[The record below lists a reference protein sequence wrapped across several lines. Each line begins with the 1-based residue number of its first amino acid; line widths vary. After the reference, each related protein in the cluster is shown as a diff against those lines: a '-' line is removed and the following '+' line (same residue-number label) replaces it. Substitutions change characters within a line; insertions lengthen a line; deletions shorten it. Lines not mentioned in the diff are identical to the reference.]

1 MNSMNPALADLL
13 RKQWEGMNNRWNQWV
28 LSYARGQQF
37 DLMKALGFEAPSWQD
52 LAVLLTLLL
61 CAGALAG
68 AGWAWWDRRR
78 QDPWQRLQ
86 QRVQARLLALG
97 VAVQAHHAPRA
108 RATLVRAA
116 LGPRGEA
123 LAATL
128 DALDAAR
135 YAQAGPA
142 AAPQRAWWQDF
153 KAAARALA

>member
-1 MNSMNPALADLL
+1 
-13 RKQWEGMNNRWNQWV
+13 
-28 LSYARGQQF
+28 
-37 DLMKALGFEAPSWQD
+37 
-52 LAVLLTLLL
+52 VLLTLLL
-61 CAGALAG
+61 CGAALAG

-86 QRVQARLLALG
+86 LRVQARLLTLG
-97 VAVQAHHAPRA
+97 VAVQAHHPPRA
-108 RATLVRAA
+108 RAALVRAS
-116 LGPRGEA
+116 LGARGDD

-142 AAPQRAWWQDF
+142 ALPQRDWWLRF